1 MLIGSVMLVVLS
13 IAAVYLNST
22 NNRGNMESVA
32 LIAGFLTVA
41 GVLVLFL
48 MYANLINYLA
58 KAIGS
63 LRAGSAASQDTGR
76 FLG

>member
-1 MLIGSVMLVVLS
+1 MLVVLS

-22 NNRGNMESVA
+22 INRGNMESVG

-63 LRAGSAASQDTGR
+63 LRAGSATSPDTGR